1 MNLSAE
7 LLAQVRE
14 GMKPTGLDRVISHLA
29 PAWGMKRMEA
39 RATMFALGGGSWAG
53 GLRATPELKN
63 WNPLA
68 SSPDD
73 EQRYDRPWLL
83 ARSADLERN
92 DALAGGAIEEQVLS
106 VVGTGL
112 SVHSEPMRNILG
124 WSQDQAVEWAED
136 VKARFNLWAG
146 DARECDIARRR
157 NFYQAQ
163 SLAFRAVCSRGD
175 CYTLL
180 PRRRH
185 PGTTWALKFQVIE
198 GDRLLTPPGHRDGE
212 RLAAG
217 GILSQGVET
226 DELGGITRYWFC
238 KKHPTSALSSLS
250 LADFVPMDAWDSGGQ
265 RLVLPLMHENRLD
278 LRRGYPLLAPVITTL
293 KQMSRLSDAELAA
306 AVVTSFFAVVI
317 KKTGTGPGPLGGS
330 VTRDTNGQGFAE
342 LGPAIVADLRPG
354 EEIENVQPTRPNAAF
369 DPFWKS
375 LLGQI
380 AMRLQIP
387 PEVLLKKFDSSYTAA
402 RGALLQ
408 YWKFVTVERENLL
421 APNFCQPLFEAWM
434 AEDVANGRIKAPGF
448 FKSPLLRAAYT
459 SAKWVGDNPP
469 ILDPLKEVL
478 AAQEL
483 INYGLS
489 THAEQTMRLGNGD
502 FEANTERLGRELRLQ
517 DEAGIQGSAKVAPP
531 PAPFKDPFQDPNQDA
546 NEPTPQQQK
555 ADQEAKR
562 AFLVRLAED
571 AHEDSLAIR
580 KEMALLAARPIQV
593 EVQAAQPVVI
603 PAPIVHS
610 QLVTPARLGRTV
622 ELKRD
627 AEGHVTGAVIEEEP
641 TK

>member
-1 MNLSAE
+1 M
-7 LLAQVRE
+7 RE
-14 GMKPTGLDRVISHLA
+14 GMKPTGLDRIISHFA
-29 PAWGMKRMEA
+29 PTWGQKRLEA
-39 RATMFALGGGSWAG
+39 RASMLAFGGGAWAG

-83 ARSADLERN
+83 GRASDLERN
-92 DALAGGAIEEQVLS
+92 DSLAGGAIEEQVLS
-106 VVGTGL
+106 VIGTGL
-112 SVHSEPMRNILG
+112 SLQAEPNRKILG
-124 WSQDQAVEWAED
+124 WGQDQAVEWAED
-136 VKARFNLWAG
+136 VKARFNLWAS

-163 SLAFRAVCSRGD
+163 SLAFRTVCSRGD

-185 PGTTWALKFQVIE
+185 PGTTWALKFQLVE
-198 GDRLLTPPGHRDGE
+198 GDRLLTPPGRRDGDRAE
-212 RLAAG
+212 AG

-226 DELGGITRYWFC
+226 DEQGGFSRYWFC
-238 KKHPTSALSSLS
+238 KKHPVSGLVTLSKD
-250 LADFVPMDAWDSGGQ
+250 DFVPINAWDSDGQ

-293 KQMSRLSDAELAA
+293 KQLSRLSDAELAA

-317 KKTGTGPGPLGGS
+317 KKTGSGPGPLGGAIS
-330 VTRDTNGQGFAE
+330 RDSAGQGFAE
-342 LGPAIVADLRPG
+342 LGPAIVADLRAG

-375 LLGQI
+375 LLGQV

-408 YWKFVTVERENLL
+408 YWKFVTVERENLM

-448 FKSPLLRAAYT
+448 FKSSLLRSAYT

-478 AAQEL
+478 AAEEL

-502 FEANTERLGRELRLQ
+502 FEDNTPRLVRE
-517 DEAGIQGSAKVAPP
+517 VAMRRKGGLISDQK
-531 PAPFKDPFQDPNQDA
+531 PAPGGAAVPSDRLAPVKPDPLQS
-546 NEPTPQQQK
+546 
-555 ADQEAKR
+555 DQEAR
-562 AFLVRLAED
+562 R
-571 AHEDSLAIR
+571 
-580 KEMALLAARPIQV
+580 ALL
-593 EVQAAQPVVI
+593 
-603 PAPIVHS
+603 
-610 QLVTPARLGRTV
+610 
-622 ELKRD
+622 LKL
-627 AEGHVTGAVIEEEP
+627 ATTEG
-641 TK
+641 